1 MNRFALF
8 LTVLASSIVFSE
20 QNTDQHRIG
29 SAATAHPLATETAE
43 LIYQRG
49 GNAVDAAVAA
59 SFVLSVV
66 EPSMSGLGGRAQA
79 VIRTESGRFVGFN
92 GMTEIPESYAL
103 SKDMP
108 DHGFS
113 TVATPGLVALLWDM
127 HSKYGVLPFKQVIS
141 PAIEFAER
149 GFQILPGEA
158 TRHQSVKQKIISNE
172 GMRAAFINNLG
183 NVFSPEELFKQSQ
196 LAKTLRKIAL
206 NGSDAFYRGDIAKV
220 MSDDIQKGGGFVT
233 EQDLK
238 NYEVLEGRYISFQYR
253 DVTVHTLAA
262 PAGGGLVA
270 KALMLMSHYD
280 LENYDDRKWAVIVSQ
295 AIALSIE
302 SMSENYYEKDLKLLI
317 DPNWAKL
324 NRKRIISPSL
334 NVNSVELISSDPDM
348 NDTDWVG
355 QPGAHTSHLVTS
367 DCSGLVVSMTQT
379 IGPIFGAKVASPS
392 LGFAYAA
399 TMGGYLRTGPQKPGE
414 RPRTAIAPVI
424 VTKEDS
430 VLLALGAAG
439 GIRIPSAIVQ
449 TISRVVDQ
457 NKSLKDAINAPRVHP
472 LALID
477 ENNRRIIDLRSF
489 SAEMSSPAWTE
500 NDLAYWKLN
509 GFNVTE
515 LEKRATFGRV
525 HAISQFNAKL
535 VGVADPDWEGSAS
548 TEKNCA
554 K

>member
-1 MNRFALF
+1 
-8 LTVLASSIVFSE
+8 
-20 QNTDQHRIG
+20 
-29 SAATAHPLATETAE
+29 
-43 LIYQRG
+43 
-49 GNAVDAAVAA
+49 
-59 SFVLSVV
+59 
-66 EPSMSGLGGRAQA
+66 
-79 VIRTESGRFVGFN
+79 
-92 GMTEIPESYAL
+92 
-103 SKDMP
+103 
-108 DHGFS
+108 
-113 TVATPGLVALLWDM
+113 
-127 HSKYGVLPFKQVIS
+127 
-141 PAIEFAER
+141 
-149 GFQILPGEA
+149 
-158 TRHQSVKQKIISNE
+158 
-172 GMRAAFINNLG
+172 
-183 NVFSPEELFKQSQ
+183 
-196 LAKTLRKIAL
+196 
-206 NGSDAFYRGDIAKV
+206 
-220 MSDDIQKGGGFVT
+220 
-233 EQDLK
+233 
-238 NYEVLEGRYISFQYR
+238 
-253 DVTVHTLAA
+253 
-262 PAGGGLVA
+262 
-270 KALMLMSHYD
+270 
-280 LENYDDRKWAVIVSQ
+280 
-295 AIALSIE
+295 
-302 SMSENYYEKDLKLLI
+302 MSENYYEKDLKLLI

-535 VGVADPDWEGSAS
+535 VGVSDPDWEGSAS